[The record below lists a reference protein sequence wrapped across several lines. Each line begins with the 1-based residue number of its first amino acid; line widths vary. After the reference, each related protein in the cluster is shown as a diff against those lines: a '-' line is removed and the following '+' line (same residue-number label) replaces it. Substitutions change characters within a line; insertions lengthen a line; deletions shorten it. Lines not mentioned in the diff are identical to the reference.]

1 MSNIHTLLNL
11 LVQRGVILH
20 RTILNWLALPASGF
34 ISSWGVST
42 LSGWMMTV
50 KTMRAKRVGTFLESE
65 SPRNGKMGCAT
76 GPKIS
81 AHHVRKHS
89 LKIWMLARNRFCLQ
103 AEWHSLYLFPFWER
117 FFTRF
122 FVDKLAPPLAIILDY
137 VGKRKHQ
144 IKILQQERCFIR
156 HGFVGK
162 LTI

>member
-1 MSNIHTLLNL
+1 MLSSWFTC
-11 LVQRGVILH
+11 VIFRSERVRTCPTWIWNCEKVPKIH

-50 KTMRAKRVGTFLESE
+50 KTMRVKRVGTFLESE

-89 LKIWMLARNRFCLQ
+89 LKIWMLAWNRFCLQ
-103 AEWHSLYLFPFWER
+103 AEWHFLYLFPFWDW
-117 FFTRF
+117 FFTRL

-137 VGKRKHQ
+137 VGKR
-144 IKILQQERCFIR
+144 
-156 HGFVGK
+156 
-162 LTI
+162 